1 MVELTI
7 KHYIIKQQVWLVLKD
22 YGKINGPGFPS

>member
-7 KHYIIKQQVWLVLKD
+7 KYNIIKQKIWLVLKD
-22 YGKINGPGFPS
+22 YGKINGPGFLG